1 MSTHGGVCMYG
12 KDKIPYSVLDDF
24 EDESNILEVLW
35 VKLRP
40 TRLPRGVSNIVIG
53 VVYHPP
59 NAVNSRMLD
68 YLSKCLGDLESRYP
82 NCGIFVRGDLNNL
95 NDIRLKSNFNLKQI
109 LQFPTRGQNTLDK
122 VLTNLENYYAPPIK
136 SSALGLSDHSSIE
149 VQPKQRA
156 STSRSKQTVISRD
169 LRPSNRHAMRL
180 YLEQVD
186 VAAKIAAEESCE
198 RKVSMR
204 QTILQ
209 TGLDI
214 ILPLKSKTVYPN
226 EPPWINS
233 TLKKL
238 IKKRQRA
245 LNQGDHAEFKL
256 LRNRVNRERKMCRS
270 KYYECRVHHL
280 KECSPAVW
288 WAEIKRLGGVTNFS
302 GTRNNVLKSI
312 QHHLEGVSDLSPIDL
327 ANHVNTA
334 FLAPTVSFEPLTY
347 NPFSGELRNGSSLH
361 AGFYD
366 LILFFPVSSFI
377 LILDRCV

>member
-1 MSTHGGVCMYG
+1 
-12 KDKIPYSVLDDF
+12 
-24 EDESNILEVLW
+24 
-35 VKLRP
+35 
-40 TRLPRGVSNIVIG
+40 
-53 VVYHPP
+53 
-59 NAVNSRMLD
+59 ML
-68 YLSKCLGDLESRYP
+68 
-82 NCGIFVRGDLNNL
+82 GDLNNL
-95 NDIRLKSNFNLKQI
+95 NDTRLKSNFNLKQI
-109 LQFPTRGQNTLDK
+109 VQFPTRGQNTLDK

-136 SSALGLSDHSSIE
+136 RSALGLSDHSSIE

-198 RKVSMR
+198 RKVSML

-214 ILPLKSKTVYPN
+214 IFPLKSKTVYPN

-233 TLKKL
+233 TLKNL
-238 IKKRQRA
+238 IKKCQRA

-288 WAEIKRLGGVTNFS
+288 WAEIKRLGGVTNSS
-302 GTRNNVLKSI
+302 GTRNNVLKS
-312 QHHLEGVSDLSPIDL
+312 HRSFLFSKSCLHLIPPKRRDQ
-327 ANHVNTA
+327 TA
-334 FLAPTVSFEPLTY
+334 FQ
-347 NPFSGELRNGSSLH
+347 
-361 AGFYD
+361 AG
-366 LILFFPVSSFI
+366 
-377 LILDRCV
+377 C